1 MLNWLFSDPLPVG
14 ADAPAFTLL
23 SDEGVTVRL
32 ADYRYR
38 QNVVLVFYPKDD
50 TTICTRQLCEFREA
64 WPLSTGKDTVVFGVN
79 PGSMESH
86 TSFRDKFKLPYPLL
100 TDPGQKIAKLY
111 GANGLI
117 VKRTVYLIGKSGQ
130 IRFARRGVPPPEE
143 VLATAERSN

>member
-32 ADYRYR
+32 ADYRDR

-64 WPLSTGKDTVVFGVN
+64 WPLSTGKDT
-79 PGSMESH
+79 
-86 TSFRDKFKLPYPLL
+86 
-100 TDPGQKIAKLY
+100 
-111 GANGLI
+111 
-117 VKRTVYLIGKSGQ
+117 
-130 IRFARRGVPPPEE
+130 EE
-143 VLATAERSN
+143 A